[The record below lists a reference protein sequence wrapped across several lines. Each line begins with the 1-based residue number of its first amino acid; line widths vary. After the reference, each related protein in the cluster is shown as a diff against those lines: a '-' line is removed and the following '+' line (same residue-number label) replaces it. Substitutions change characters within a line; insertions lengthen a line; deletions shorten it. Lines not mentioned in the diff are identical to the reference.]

1 MKKIR
6 FLCEECKD
14 EIEPGDEYVTING
27 CDYHI
32 ECLELMSTRE
42 LLEALGH
49 EVKTMEEDYGEY
61 C

>member
-1 MKKIR
+1 MKNIR

-32 ECLELMSTRE
+32 ECLELMSIRE
-42 LLEALGH
+42 LIEAFGTKI
-49 EVKTMEEDYGEY
+49 EMM
-61 C
+61 